1 MRIGTG
7 LFSGQHRP
15 DDNRS
20 MGEIYDEMV
29 ELGQHAEDV
38 GLDSL
43 WASEHHFA
51 EDAYLPG
58 VATTLGGLATATDD
72 IQIGSSMMLAPLH
85 NPVRLAENAA
95 TLSLLSGG
103 RFTLGLANGYRNVE
117 FENFG
122 VPKRERADRTEE
134 AVEIVR
140 RAWSDGPLDYQPL
153 FADVSK
159 DVTVTPK
166 PDVIP
171 EITMGGIS
179 KNAVR
184 RAAHMAD
191 GWTAPE
197 MIPLEEIAK
206 RKRYIERLREVEK
219 KSDDFTVYIQR
230 YCYVD
235 DSEEEAWETIR
246 DSLFYVQRKY
256 DEWFDMGD
264 DGLSE
269 ERKQE
274 IRDYTMVG
282 SPAEI
287 ADEIAEYEEVLGDDI
302 HLILRTYHPGIGT
315 ENMRRTNEL
324 IGDEIAP
331 QFQ

>member
-7 LFSGQHRP
+7 LFSGQRRP
-15 DDNRS
+15 DDDRS
-20 MGEIYDEMV
+20 MTEIYDEMI
-29 ELGQHAEDV
+29 ELGKHAEEV

-58 VATTLGGLATATDD
+58 VSTTLGGLATATDD
-72 IQIGSSMMLAPLH
+72 IQIGTSMILAPLH

-95 TLSLLSGG
+95 TLSLLSNG
-103 RFTLGLANGYRNVE
+103 RFTLGVANGYRDVE
-117 FENFG
+117 FKNFG
-122 VPKRERADRTEE
+122 IPKRERANRTEE
-134 AVEIVR
+134 AIKIAR

-153 FADVSK
+153 FADVSE
-159 DVTVTPK
+159 DAMITPK
-166 PDVIP
+166 PDIAP
-171 EITMGGIS
+171 EITIGGLS

-184 RAAHMAD
+184 RSAQMAD

-197 MIPLEEIAK
+197 MTSLDDIAK
-206 RKRYIERLREVEK
+206 RKRYIERLRDVEK
-219 KSDDFTVYIQR
+219 KSGDFTVYIQR

-235 DSEEEAWETIR
+235 ESEEAAWETIQ

-256 DEWFDMGD
+256 DEWFGLGN
-264 DGLSE
+264 DGLSQ

-282 SPAEI
+282 SPE
-287 ADEIAEYEEVLGDDI
+287 EIAEELDEYEDVLGDDI
-302 HLILRTYHPGIGT
+302 HMILRTYHPGIGT
-315 ENMRRTNEL
+315 ENLRRTNEM